1 MDSVICQ
8 VKKERLRRV
17 AIDKVDSFPSES
29 ISQIFR
35 FYNRRLISVKLRMV
49 VMGARV
55 QKTVELI
62 ETPLCWIMVKLGPQ
76 MPFADRPTNV
86 ACRFQQLWQGQF
98 RHRKTQCRVNYS
110 WVRSPLVSKS

>member
-1 MDSVICQ
+1 MERVICQ
-8 VKKERLRRV
+8 VKKKRLCRV

-35 FYNRRLISVKLRMV
+35 FYNRGLISVKRRMV
-49 VMGARV
+49 VRRGRV

-62 ETPLCWIMVKLGPQ
+62 KTPLRRKMVELDSQ

-86 ACRFQQLWQGQF
+86 ACRFQQLRQGQF
-98 RHRKTQCRVNYS
+98 RHWQAQPRLCFIGS
-110 WVRSPLVSKS
+110 GPP